1 MPDVYTFPPVGIT
14 AYENSIDDP
23 LRVSVSY
30 SGAAR
35 GSQVRANRAIYN
47 ISVSGVGTDGNGM
60 GYIETLK
67 QLLKGKLPLVQIDT
81 LPAVWWGQTCQRGEI
96 ASDEVVW
103 TSGGDELVWTSGGD
117 DLVWRDSAEI
127 TATAGND
134 GFDYIDIT
142 GVPLGVTIYP
152 GEAVQGGGDVAYVL
166 GQKEVTEDPV
176 RLYLTAPIASGEVNI
191 GRKVTRVFRITNEP
205 SAMQTTGA
213 FGYDFTMIEAFET
226 DFPDGFNIRDV
237 PWI

>member
-1 MPDVYTFPPVGIT
+1 MPDVYKFPPVGIT
-14 AYENSIDDP
+14 AYESTIDDP
-23 LRVSVSY
+23 LNVSVGY

-35 GSQVRANRAIYN
+35 GSQVRANRALYN
-47 ISVSGVGTDGNGM
+47 IAVSGIGADGNGT
-60 GYIETLK
+60 GYVETLK

-81 LPAVWWGQTCQRGEI
+81 LPAVWWNRTGNRGEI
-96 ASDEVVW
+96 SSNVISW
-103 TSGGDELVWTSGGD
+103 TAGGDELTWTDGD
-117 DLVWRDSAEI
+117 VALEWRDVAKI

-142 GVPLGVTIYP
+142 GIPAGVTIYP

-166 GQKEVTEDPV
+166 GQRETTTDPV
-176 RLYLTAPIASGEVNI
+176 RVYLTAPIASGEVTI

-205 SAMQTTGA
+205 RSMQTTGA
-213 FGYDFTMIEAFET
+213 FGYDFAMTEAFAT
-226 DFPDGFNIRDV
+226 DFPDGFTIRDV